1 MDRERAI
8 RKMIARMIVDDGDE
22 SAQRCCAPASQL
34 PFVIEL
40 GFSVL
45 PRALDLL
52 TVDARFAFDQ
62 QWTAPKPE
70 DNRGKICWTTR
81 EVKHFVN
88 RFVNTLFTVVYHKV
102 PGKKGSP
109 PQAQLLALFVNTN
122 TTSVAA
128 VKREATAGG
137 ASSSSSSSGGGAGA
151 TANPVFN
158 VPADTSNWI

>member
-1 MDRERAI
+1 MFSVACVTRR
-8 RKMIARMIVDDGDE
+8 RHR
-22 SAQRCCAPASQL
+22 APALISQL
-34 PFVIEL
+34 PFLIER
-40 GFSVL
+40 GFCVL
-45 PRALDLL
+45 QVPSMTRAL
-52 TVDARFAFDQ
+52 DQ

-128 VKREATAGG
+128 VTALSTSDGSAFSCVVRMRGG
-137 ASSSSSSSGGGAGA
+137 WRG
-151 TANPVFN
+151 V
-158 VPADTSNWI
+158 

>member
-1 MDRERAI
+1 M
-8 RKMIARMIVDDGDE
+8 
-22 SAQRCCAPASQL
+22 
-34 PFVIEL
+34 
-40 GFSVL
+40 
-45 PRALDLL
+45 

-137 ASSSSSSSGGGAGA
+137 ASSSSSSSSGGGAGA

>member
-1 MDRERAI
+1 MT
-8 RKMIARMIVDDGDE
+8 
-22 SAQRCCAPASQL
+22 
-34 PFVIEL
+34 
-40 GFSVL
+40 
-45 PRALDLL
+45 RAL
-52 TVDARFAFDQ
+52 DQ

-128 VKREATAGG
+128 GKREATAGG

-151 TANPVFN
+151 MADPVFN

>member
-1 MDRERAI
+1 MV
-8 RKMIARMIVDDGDE
+8 VDDGHE
-22 SAQRCCAPASQL
+22 RARTGGAARLPHSCRFLLSVISA
-34 PFVIEL
+34 
-40 GFSVL
+40 FSRR
-45 PRALDLL
+45 PGYYW
-52 TVDARFAFDQ
+52 VDARRALDQ

-137 ASSSSSSSGGGAGA
+137 ASSSSSSGGGAGS
-151 TANPVFN
+151 TADPVFN

>member
-1 MDRERAI
+1 MT
-8 RKMIARMIVDDGDE
+8 
-22 SAQRCCAPASQL
+22 
-34 PFVIEL
+34 
-40 GFSVL
+40 
-45 PRALDLL
+45 RAL
-52 TVDARFAFDQ
+52 DQ

-81 EVKHFVN
+81 KVKHFVN

-137 ASSSSSSSGGGAGA
+137 ASSSSSSGGGAGA
-151 TANPVFN
+151 TADPVFN

>member
-1 MDRERAI
+1 MV
-8 RKMIARMIVDDGDE
+8 VDDGDE

-62 QWTAPKPE
+62 QWTASKPE

-137 ASSSSSSSGGGAGA
+137 ASSRSGSRSSSVSSSSS
-151 TANPVFN
+151 TTPSS
-158 VPADTSNWI
+158 P

>member
-1 MDRERAI
+1 M
-8 RKMIARMIVDDGDE
+8 
-22 SAQRCCAPASQL
+22 
-34 PFVIEL
+34 
-40 GFSVL
+40 
-45 PRALDLL
+45 

-137 ASSSSSSSGGGAGA
+137 ASSSSSSSSGGGAGA
-151 TANPVFN
+151 TADPVFN
-158 VPADTSNWI
+158 VPEDTSNWIEINADPRFGSHRRQTV

>member
-1 MDRERAI
+1 M
-8 RKMIARMIVDDGDE
+8 
-22 SAQRCCAPASQL
+22 
-34 PFVIEL
+34 
-40 GFSVL
+40 
-45 PRALDLL
+45 

-109 PQAQLLALFVNTN
+109 PQAQLLALVVNTN

-137 ASSSSSSSGGGAGA
+137 ASSSSSSGGGAGA
-151 TANPVFN
+151 TADPVFN

>member
-34 PFVIEL
+34 PFVIER
-40 GFSVL
+40 GFCVL
-45 PRALDLL
+45 QVPSMTRAL
-52 TVDARFAFDQ
+52 DQ

-81 EVKHFVN
+81 KVKHFVN

-137 ASSSSSSSGGGAGA
+137 ASSSSSSGGGAGA
-151 TANPVFN
+151 TADPVFN
-158 VPADTSNWI
+158 VPEDTSN